1 MLPEK
6 FTLFVIDCQN
16 DITKEDGAIYV
27 PTSELAVKHICEFI
41 NKNKDRID
49 RAILAKSNHPENHC
63 MFKNHGGGYPKNCV
77 ADTYGS
83 KIDERVIDALNKCNI
98 DYFELNHGEVYDFP
112 ETSASKYSHS
122 ISESFIL
129 GTATHAHQV
138 LTDDIVICGMIGDS
152 MVNDTIIDLSN
163 QFKHENIH
171 VFLNGIAN
179 VNQDTILNTLEIYH
193 NIDIC

>member
-6 FTLFVIDCQN
+6 FTLFIIDCQN
-16 DITKEDGAIYV
+16 DITKKDGAIYV
-27 PTSELAVKHICEFI
+27 PTSELAVEHICKFI

-49 RAILAKSNHPENHC
+49 RAILAKSNHPETYC

-83 KIDERVIDALNKCNI
+83 KIDERVIDVLNKCNI
-98 DYFELNHGEVYDFP
+98 DYFELNHGEVADFP
-112 ETSASKYSHS
+112 ETSASKYSHF

-171 VFLNGIAN
+171 VFLNGVAN

-193 NIDIC
+193 DIDIC